1 MAKRKLPAH
10 GDQSQ
15 QQIDLSKADTLKC
28 ESCENYLFITAH
40 VIKRISAIMSPTGQ
54 EAMVPVQVYSCGNC
68 GQVPKMLLE
77 GAGLGG
83 LEEKPQSD
91 ALSRPDLMK

>member
-28 ESCENYLFITAH
+28 ESCENYLFIT
-40 VIKRISAIMSPTGQ
+40 
-54 EAMVPVQVYSCGNC
+54 Y
-68 GQVPKMLLE
+68 
-77 GAGLGG
+77 
-83 LEEKPQSD
+83 
-91 ALSRPDLMK
+91 